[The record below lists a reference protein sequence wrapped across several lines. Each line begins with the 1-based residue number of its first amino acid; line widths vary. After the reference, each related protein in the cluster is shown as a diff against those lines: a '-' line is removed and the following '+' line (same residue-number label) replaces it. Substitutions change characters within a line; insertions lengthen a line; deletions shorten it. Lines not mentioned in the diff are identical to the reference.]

1 MGGDDI
7 EFGGTGSFDDYKKLV
22 FYARR
27 KSLIIMMTCYFL
39 VLFFII
45 MTTIPL
51 VWFVSAI
58 LSLIATFAV
67 FILAV
72 LLLYFRIKREYAS
85 NKSMK
90 QEIRYVANK
99 DGLTQTK
106 GVSKVHY
113 EWDDLISAYEYKD
126 LFRVHVSKFLAIVLP
141 KRFFKNDDDISEF
154 RRLIRASMPEKKVY
168 LSKQQ

>member
-1 MGGDDI
+1 
-7 EFGGTGSFDDYKKLV
+7 
-22 FYARR
+22 
-27 KSLIIMMTCYFL
+27 
-39 VLFFII
+39 
-45 MTTIPL
+45 
-51 VWFVSAI
+51 
-58 LSLIATFAV
+58 
-67 FILAV
+67 
-72 LLLYFRIKREYAS
+72 
-85 NKSMK
+85 MK